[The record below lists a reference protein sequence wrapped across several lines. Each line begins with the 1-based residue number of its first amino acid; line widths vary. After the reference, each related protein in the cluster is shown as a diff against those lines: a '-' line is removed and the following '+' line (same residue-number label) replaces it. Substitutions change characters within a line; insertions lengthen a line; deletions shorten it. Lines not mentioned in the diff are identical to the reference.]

1 MEKIQ
6 ELNAYLVVECK
17 DKVLML
23 KRFNGFWEFPGGGVD
38 FGEEPRTTAIREYLE
53 ETGIK
58 IDESDVEDTPFC
70 VSSAVYEKDGKK
82 KHSIYIVY
90 LAKIKK
96 EIIPKLSREHVS
108 FCWCKKN
115 ELKSLTPLAKNA
127 EKVITFLLRDEQQ

>member
-38 FGEEPRTTAIREYLE
+38 FGEEPRAAAIRECFE

-58 IDESDVEDTPFC
+58 IEESNVETTPFC
-70 VSSAVYEKDGKK
+70 ISSAVYEKEGKE

-90 LAKIKK
+90 LAKI
-96 EIIPKLSREHVS
+96 EEEMIPKLSREHLS

-115 ELKSLTPLAKNA
+115 ELNSLAPIAKNA
-127 EKVITFLLRDEQQ
+127 EPVVKLLVKK